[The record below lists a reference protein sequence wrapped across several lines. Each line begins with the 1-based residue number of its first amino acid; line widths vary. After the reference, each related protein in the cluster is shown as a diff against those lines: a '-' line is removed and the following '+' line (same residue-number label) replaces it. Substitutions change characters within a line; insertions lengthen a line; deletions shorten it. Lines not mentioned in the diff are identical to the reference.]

1 MTPAPVGSVSSS
13 DLPPLQPLPG
23 QDGVQGQEQALVPGS
38 PQDLQAIPDTRNTGV
53 VASQD
58 VRVSP
63 TLAFDQQAVL
73 GLWNVAANGDVCA
86 LSLNLTTWTG
96 GFRASTRKCTE
107 EVLTRI
113 GAWQLSGQD
122 LLLFDA
128 KGSPLAR
135 LAVSGPNRFDGM
147 ADSINQQISVFR

>member
-1 MTPAPVGSVSSS
+1 MSELENPSGSRVAASPVLALTILCGLLAGCAFRSDDNFETPPPLTPAPVGSVSSS

-86 LSLNLTTWTG
+86 LSLNLTT
-96 GFRASTRKCTE
+96 
-107 EVLTRI
+107 
-113 GAWQLSGQD
+113 
-122 LLLFDA
+122 
-128 KGSPLAR
+128 
-135 LAVSGPNRFDGM
+135 
-147 ADSINQQISVFR
+147 